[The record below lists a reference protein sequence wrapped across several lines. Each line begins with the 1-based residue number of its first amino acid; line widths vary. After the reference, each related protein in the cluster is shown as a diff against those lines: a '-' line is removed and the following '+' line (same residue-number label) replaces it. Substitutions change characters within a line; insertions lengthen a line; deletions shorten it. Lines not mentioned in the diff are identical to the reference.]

1 MLLHAGIMAVI
12 LLGSAAD
19 FLYKGQIIF
28 AGQILGYKGLPE
40 NFHAPRLTS
49 PTGRVNSGHNNSI
62 FMCTNFTLISDLA
75 GFYGF
80 LYVIC
85 MPLLLINV
93 ARSDTKSY

>member
-62 FMCTNFTLISDLA
+62 FMCTNFTLIFRS
-75 GFYGF
+75 GRF
-80 LYVIC
+80 LRLSLRNLHAVT
-85 MPLLLINV
+85 
-93 ARSDTKSY
+93 SH